1 MPGGDLNLAIRVRA
15 QLGEAVRGLNR
26 LGKELRQA
34 GDAGGEAD
42 AGVRE
47 AAEGIDA
54 LEGQSE
60 VTGRAVSRLD
70 FALGGLAANLA
81 AAAVSQGL
89 AAVRDS
95 LRELVGFE
103 TSLSRITGLVGV
115 AAGEVD
121 AMGRSLLALAPG
133 VGRGPGELA
142 DALFAVT
149 SAGARGAGAID
160 VVRQSARAAAAGLGD
175 TATVAD
181 AVTSAMNAYGDG
193 VLDAGA
199 ATGVLVAAV
208 REGKLEAAS
217 LAPALGRVLPIASE
231 LGVEFGEIAA
241 GVAALSRVGL
251 SAAESVTAIRAALQA
266 IQKPSQGAVGAAEAL
281 GLSFEDLARTLRD
294 RGLLAALSDMRAA
307 TEAQGGALS
316 DLIPEIEGLTAAMYL
331 TGRESET
338 VAAIF
343 ASVLGAGVRDLDAA
357 FSAAADTVEFR
368 FAAAAAETHRVL
380 IALGAD
386 ALPIVAGALRVVAG
400 NMDLVVGA
408 LGGLLAW
415 RAAPVLLGLA
425 TGLRGVARAGGVA
438 SAAVIALNAALR
450 ANPAVLFATAIGAA
464 TAALVAYATAADDAA
479 DATRDL
485 HEAEEDPLRR
495 RRGALEV
502 QISDVGRSIREI
514 EAEVAALEQAGKA
527 LSGSFGALSPR
538 DPTAVLRAD
547 LAAARTEL
555 AALTDELARLDE
567 TLARRGAESIG
578 DVEYAVATTLRGR
591 GAAADGEDPA
601 PDPDAQRATD
611 AAVAIRARA
620 ENEIA
625 RLTLDRHAL
634 IGRAEARQIAALRAL
649 GAERGADAAAVEAAV
664 TAVQR
669 AAREQR
675 FQAALDEAERLGAA
689 AEEQAERQA
698 SRAEAHEAAAARIE
712 SAEAGLA
719 GTYAAAALAARRARD
734 ETLAALDETAEG
746 YEALAA
752 RAEAVYRERIAGA
765 AAAAAEEQAAAAEAA
780 ARASRDWRDGAVR
793 GLEDYADAATDAAAQ
808 AEAATARAFRGM
820 EDALV
825 SFVTTGQ
832 ANFADLV
839 NSMLADIARLV
850 IRQSITGPLAGAL
863 AGALGDV
870 FGGGGGTPAPAAA
883 SSGNIFHAVYHSGG
897 LAGAPGGVRRSV
909 PPALFAAAPRLHGGG
924 IAGLRADEVPA
935 ILQRGETVL
944 PRGALAPAAPPI
956 TVEIH
961 NEGTP
966 QQGEAREPRF
976 DGERWVISVVTR
988 DLDRGGPIRSAVTRL
1003 GGAGGGALG

>member
-81 AAAVSQGL
+81 SAAVSQGL
-89 AAVRDS
+89 DAVRDS

-103 TSLSRITGLVGV
+103 TSLARITGLVGV

-266 IQKPSQGAVGAAEAL
+266 IQKPSQGAVRAAEAL
-281 GLSFEDLARTLRD
+281 GLSFEDLGRTLRH

-386 ALPIVAGALRVVAG
+386 ALPVVAGALRVVADHM
-400 NMDLVVGA
+400 NLVVGA

-502 QISDVGRSIREI
+502 QISGVRRSIREI
-514 EAEVAALEQAGKA
+514 EAEVAALEQAGAA

-538 DPTAVLRAD
+538 DPTAVLRES

-555 AALTDELARLDE
+555 AALTAELATLDA
-567 TLARRGAESIG
+567 TLARRGAESIA
-578 DVEYAVATTLRGR
+578 DIEYAVATNFPGR
-591 GAAADGEDPA
+591 GTAADGEDPA

-689 AEEQAERQA
+689 AEEQAGRQA
-698 SRAEAHEAAAARIE
+698 SRADAHEAAAARIE

-780 ARASRDWRDGAVR
+780 A
-793 GLEDYADAATDAAAQ
+793 Q
-808 AEAATARAFRGM
+808 AEAATARAFQGM

-825 SFVTTGQ
+825 SFVTTGR
-832 ANFADLV
+832 ASFSDLV
-839 NSMLADIARLV
+839 NSMIADIARLV

-870 FGGGGGTPAPAAA
+870 FGGGGTPAPAAA

-924 IAGLRADEVPA
+924 IAGLRPDEVPA